1 MVNKD
6 TMKLIHELREQGV
19 DWESIHDTLGSNDV
33 DRKAYYG
40 YQMGLEEESED
51 NLIKMAKTLQNI
63 RKSKKMLGIE
73 RSINNEEIRDIALHQ
88 TFTLQVLQAI
98 ENRYSEFT
106 LKEWCFSNPNEF
118 NKHHIFSVADF
129 HYNGDISTLDTIK
142 RATGEIIR
150 VIEEK
155 GLTEIYLVELGDTI
169 DGATLR
175 NSQLMVIKKGM
186 VDQVLDVADAYIKMI
201 VELNKYVNVK
211 FISVDSSNHTQI
223 RNLGTKQNG
232 LIEEDFMKIFNRFIE
247 IALPDLEFIH
257 DKELFVN
264 IGGFEF
270 FIAHGHEA
278 KGNALAYIKA
288 VSTHRNKLIDY
299 TLFGH
304 RHHLEVVDINSA
316 ISSTKKYD
324 KQLLFSPALTTQ
336 LSQYEKQNN
345 MSSME
350 AVGYF
355 VIDESKG
362 LVECRKLIV

>member
-1 MVNKD
+1 MVNRD
-6 TMKLIHELREQGV
+6 NMKLIHELREQGI
-19 DWESIHDTLGSNDV
+19 DWETIHETVGSNDV

-40 YQMGLEEESED
+40 FQMGLEEQSD
-51 NLIKMAKTLQNI
+51 DDLIKHAKTLQRI
-63 RKSKKMLGIE
+63 RKQKKMLGVE

-88 TFTLQVLQAI
+88 TFTKQVIDAI
-98 ENRYSEFT
+98 ENRYSGFNIT
-106 LKEWCFSNPNEF
+106 YTPNKVYD

-129 HYNGDISTLDTIK
+129 HYNGDISTLDVIK
-142 RATGEIIR
+142 RATGEIIK

-155 GLTEIYLVELGDTI
+155 GLTEIYLIELGDTI

-175 NSQLMVIKKGM
+175 NSQLMAIKKGM
-186 VDQVLDVADAYIKMI
+186 VDQVLDVVDAYIKMI
-201 VELNKYVNVK
+201 VKLSEYVNVK

-232 LIEEDFMKIFNRFIE
+232 LIEEDFMKVFNKFIE
-247 IALPDLEFIH
+247 LALPNLDFVH
-257 DKELFVN
+257 DKELFID
-264 IGGFEF
+264 IGGFTF

-316 ISSTKKYD
+316 GHYD

-355 VIDESKG
+355 VISEDKG